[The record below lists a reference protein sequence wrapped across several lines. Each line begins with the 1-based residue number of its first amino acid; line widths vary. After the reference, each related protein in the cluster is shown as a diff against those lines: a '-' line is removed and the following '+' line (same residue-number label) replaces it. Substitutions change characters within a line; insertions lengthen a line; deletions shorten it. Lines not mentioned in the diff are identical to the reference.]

1 MPRCSRWCPRLTS
14 ARPPHTAHPGE
25 HPPRACPRRPALPGA
40 TLRRR
45 ARTGRLAGDGLPAR
59 LEGLCGLGALGLLV
73 GLGAGLALWG
83 LVVSLIALLC
93 LFFGQ
98 RLAKDYGGA
107 VVSTSYDAV
116 AILGLILLGVTST
129 P

>member
-1 MPRCSRWCPRLTS
+1 MSTLTRVLKSNAVVMRLAARSSTSRASEYRNMKKALCTDRVCPPPPPLPRARWCPRLTS

-25 HPPRACPRRPALPGA
+25 PPPRACPRRPALPGA

-73 GLGAGLALWG
+73 GLGAGLAL
-83 LVVSLIALLC
+83 
-93 LFFGQ
+93 
-98 RLAKDYGGA
+98 
-107 VVSTSYDAV
+107 
-116 AILGLILLGVTST
+116 
-129 P
+129 